1 VLNQVLLAHGKYS
14 LWLVQWSRIKIRS
27 EQMPNQVVEIK
38 VSIPDGYV
46 FDSFRIPYPGD
57 LYMVDGDVRE
67 RKCDTSIGFP
77 CLIVRKDWVWPDWL
91 KAGWIAMD
99 EDGEWYAY
107 NYEPEPGKNVW
118 FPVDDG
124 DMSFLGIDLFRFD
137 PPPCDDWKKSLR
149 ANPAYK

>member
-1 VLNQVLLAHGKYS
+1 
-14 LWLVQWSRIKIRS
+14 
-27 EQMPNQVVEIK
+27 MPNQIVEIK

-77 CLIVRKDWVWPDWL
+77 CLIVRKDWVWPNWL

-99 EDGEWYAY
+99 EAGAWWAY
-107 NYEPEPGKNVW
+107 NTKPQTDISAGVW
-118 FPVDDG
+118 WVGSDENNPIVE
-124 DMSFLGIDLFRFD
+124 LD
-137 PPPCDDWKKSLR
+137 PDIVAFTCPHCSDWTKSLR

>member
-1 VLNQVLLAHGKYS
+1 
-14 LWLVQWSRIKIRS
+14 
-27 EQMPNQVVEIK
+27 MPNQVVEIK

-46 FDSFRIPYPGD
+46 FDGFRVPYPGD

-77 CLIVRKDWVWPDWL
+77 CLIVKKDWVWPDWL

-107 NYEPEPGKNVW
+107 NETPRLRESTW
-118 FPVDDG
+118 HPVLSRG
-124 DMSFLGIDLFRFD
+124 AADMTYLGVDLLRFD
-137 PPPCDDWKKSLR
+137 PPKCDDWKKSLR